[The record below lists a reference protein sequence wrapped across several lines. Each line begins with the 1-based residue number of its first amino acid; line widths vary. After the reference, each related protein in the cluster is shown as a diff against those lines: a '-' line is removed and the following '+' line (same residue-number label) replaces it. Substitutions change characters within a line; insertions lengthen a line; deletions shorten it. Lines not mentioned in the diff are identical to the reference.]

1 MMSVTYKEILHLFVR
16 FFYVIINNMYKILSA
31 SLLILSIFSISH
43 FVFEP
48 MDLYFI
54 LPNLDI
60 LMHVLGG
67 FAFGFFFISLFEF
80 KSFKFSLLSI
90 MLLVLFVGIV
100 WEVYEW
106 VSDIINLRTYGGWVD
121 TIKDIFDD
129 MLGAYLSFKLCQ
141 KSK

>member
-1 MMSVTYKEILHLFVR
+1 
-16 FFYVIINNMYKILSA
+16 MYKILFA
-31 SLLILSIFSISH
+31 TLLILGIFSLSH

-60 LMHVLGG
+60 PMHILGG
-67 FAFGFFFISLFEF
+67 FAFGLFFISIFEYR
-80 KSFKFSLLSI
+80 SYKFTLLNI

-121 TIKDIFDD
+121 TVKDIFDD
-129 MLGAYLSFKLCQ
+129 MLGAYLSFKICQ

>member
-1 MMSVTYKEILHLFVR
+1 
-16 FFYVIINNMYKILSA
+16 MYKILVA
-31 SLLILSIFSISH
+31 LLLILSIFSISY

-48 MDLYFI
+48 MNLYFI

-60 LMHVLGG
+60 LMHILGS

-80 KSFKFSLLSI
+80 KSFKFSLFNI
-90 MLLVLFVGIV
+90 IFLVLFVGIV
-100 WEVYEW
+100 WEIYEW

-121 TIKDIFDD
+121 TIKDIFND
-129 MLGAYLSFKLCQ
+129 MIGAYLSFKLCQ

>member
-1 MMSVTYKEILHLFVR
+1 
-16 FFYVIINNMYKILSA
+16 MYKILSA
-31 SLLILSIFSISH
+31 LLLTLSIFSVSH
-43 FVFEP
+43 FVFQP

-67 FAFGFFFISLFEF
+67 FAFGFLFISIFEF
-80 KSFKFSLLSI
+80 KSFKVSFLAIALS
-90 MLLVLFVGIV
+90 VLFVGIV

-121 TIKDIFDD
+121 TVKDIFDD

>member
-1 MMSVTYKEILHLFVR
+1 
-16 FFYVIINNMYKILSA
+16 MYKIFFA
-31 SLLILSIFSISH
+31 TLLILFIFSVSQ
-43 FVFEP
+43 FVFVP

-67 FAFGFFFISLFEF
+67 FSFGFLFISIFEF
-80 KSFKFSLLSI
+80 RSIKVSLLNV
-90 MLLVLFVGIV
+90 MFFVLFVGIV

-106 VSDIINLRTYGGWVD
+106 VSDIINLRTYGGWTD
-121 TIKDIFDD
+121 TVKDIFDD